1 MLVKE
6 LMTPDPISCTPE
18 TPLQKVA
25 QLMLENNCGAIP
37 VCEGRHCVGMVT
49 DRDIVTRGFLRQIDP
64 RIVPVSDV
72 MTRNLQVV
80 HDDESVER
88 ALQIMESEQ
97 VRRLP
102 VTQGP
107 TWPTT
112 SRNGR
117 RASSCGK
124 SAPVPAG
131 RSWACRTLE
140 GLGIGIGD
148 LGFGIGD

>member
-107 TWPTT
+107 VLVGMITMTDMADHLPERKAGELLREV
-112 SRNGR
+112 SARPR
-117 RASSCGK
+117 RAI
-124 SAPVPAG
+124 
-131 RSWACRTLE
+131 
-140 GLGIGIGD
+140 LGV
-148 LGFGIGD
+148 